1 MNLKGLPAFIMN
13 QVLKRHPLA
22 LYYIRIQLTDPRAA
36 MSKSLVHSELSDD
49 EEINDADHKAKDY
62 SRTL

>member
-1 MNLKGLPAFIMN
+1 MDLKGIPAFIMN

-22 LYYIRIQLTDPRAA
+22 LYYIRIHLTDPRAA
-36 MSKSLVHSELSDD
+36 MSKSLVRDELSD
-49 EEINDADHKAKDY
+49 EEVSDDGNKVEDY

>member
-1 MNLKGLPAFIMN
+1 MDLKGIPAFIMN

-22 LYYIRIQLTDPRAA
+22 LYYIKIHLTDPRAA
-36 MSKSLVHSELSDD
+36 MSKSLVRDELSD
-49 EEINDADHKAKDY
+49 EEVSDDGNKY

>member
-1 MNLKGLPAFIMN
+1 MMN

-22 LYYIRIQLTDPRAA
+22 LYYIRIHLTDPRAA
-36 MSKSLVHSELSDD
+36 MSKSLVHRELSDD
-49 EEINDADHKAKDY
+49 EESSDANHKTKDY